1 MSKIFRLHQKGGSE
15 NIEGWQAISGH
26 LTKDHINSIA
36 DPSGS
41 TAHTQITS
49 IPSPFARM
57 DLVRTAF
64 EFVNSS
70 KNLDAATIYH
80 RLVSDCL
87 DVAEIF
93 FNIEALQ
100 DKIEVLQWSTGI
112 RVVAGEL
119 DIDPVSDLGKLMN
132 GAGSGAAG
140 GSAGGFAGGSANAKH
155 RLLGETL
162 KMYLFQ
168 DRSAFNFADFKH
180 CYLLNYK
187 QGPEIINIIGG
198 TSPATL
204 FFSSANDLSYV
215 DIRFGNDKVFDDHFV
230 PLYKRGRE
238 FVKYLFAFRRSFPEF
253 SVKFP
258 DLNTYLDET
267 YALLDRE
274 LKEAI
279 RVMDGDANSYRHSYD
294 LLPVVAEG
302 NNAEIL
308 GVPLRV
314 KNYGVD
320 PTTDEHDFVIQLDPG
335 KTVEG
340 FVPLVLPKE
349 AFNEPLRYAGG
360 VWQSSYSESVP
371 YLDDRA
377 LADRTLPNQA
387 HIKYPYLTVS
397 DLLQPYLIRLPFA
410 MDDRRFF
417 DGNYEVRQGEKD
429 HSYVLPLKK
438 TYFDYFSA
446 AGLRGRLP
454 DGRKR
459 IEMIQMAG
467 GVKVILRVPI
477 KGGRYIQLSRL
488 YNINQLQDSI
498 QPANERDNVGIIVDN
513 QFTLAVY
520 PWMRVDTPDFNPHY
534 RVLLVD
540 RDVAVATKPNNYTVS
555 FYRESRPFEP
565 LRPLA
570 VKPRSSKHQNTGV
583 TTIYY
588 VLEQN
593 FDLVEVV
600 NNTASGMLV
609 PLFEPLPMPSRAFRF
624 AIDFGTSNTHIEYKD
639 SREDITRPFEVGEKD
654 VQVGTLH
661 QPGEA
666 TESHLLNPKLG
677 FGAIALL
684 GIIREE
690 FMPLQINRSI
700 QYKFPQRTVINDN
713 GSFNPDDSNF
723 ALADFNIPFWY
734 LKEDRG
740 LSSEVT
746 PNLKWSDFRNDKRL
760 ERRTKA
766 FLKQLLLMI
775 RNKVL
780 LEGGDLASTEIVWFY
795 PSSMPVFR
803 RRFFQNSWATYYQ
816 RYFPGAT
823 RLYKM
828 SESFAPFYHYYHK
841 ENVRPHDRPAVNID
855 IGGGTTDIVI
865 YQSEDPILLTS
876 FRFAANSIFGDGYGS
891 TSAANG
897 FVQHFESKIKESL
910 SNTKAGTLT
919 HIYDVIKQKNSKSVE
934 LIEFFFSL
942 EENKTIK
949 DNRIPLS
956 FSRLLAEGTEFKLVF
971 IFFYAAIIYH
981 IARLMKA
988 RGLEIPEFITFSGN
1002 GSKVIRLAGG
1012 GSDLGTLLG
1021 YTKVIFGEVYGVG
1034 STAGSAGGSAAGSAV
1049 PSMEFRLTA
1058 NPKEITCKG
1067 GLECADPSRFDSLE
1081 EQILVTL
1088 PGTDGTTTVPPAT
1101 LKYTDLQS
1109 EAVVG
1114 AVVSE
1119 VSAFIDLFFALN
1131 SRYNYYSYF
1140 GIDGKGFAEYK
1151 EILKSR
1157 LKSDLIDGIRQKMA
1171 EVEGN
1176 ADVDI
1181 TETLFFYPLVGAINR
1196 LASSI
1201 QKNNQ

>member
-36 DPSGS
+36 DPAGS

-80 RLVSDCL
+80 RSVSDCL

-100 DKIEVLQWSTGI
+100 DKIEVLQWTTGI
-112 RVVAGEL
+112 RVTAGEL

-132 GAGSGAAG
+132 GSV
-140 GSAGGFAGGSANAKH
+140 SAKH

-168 DRSAFNFADFKH
+168 DRNAFNFTDFKH

-187 QGPEIINIIGG
+187 QGPEMINIIGG

-215 DIRFGNDKVFDDHFV
+215 DIRFGNDKVFDDHFL
-230 PLYKRGRE
+230 PLYKRGKE
-238 FVKYLFAFRRSFPEF
+238 FVKFVFAFRRNFPDF

-258 DLNTYLDET
+258 DLNVYLDET
-267 YALLDRE
+267 YALLDAG
-274 LKEAI
+274 LKDAI
-279 RVMDGDANSYRHSYD
+279 RVMEHDANAYKHAYD

-308 GVPLRV
+308 GVQLRV

-320 PTTDEHDFVIQLDPG
+320 PSTEENDFVVQLDTG
-335 KTVEG
+335 KLVEG
-340 FVPLVLPKE
+340 FLPLVLPKD
-349 AFNEPLRYAGG
+349 AYNEPLKYAGG
-360 VWQSSYSESVP
+360 VWQSSYGEQVP
-371 YLDDRA
+371 WLDERA
-377 LADRTLPNQA
+377 LSERTLPNQQ
-387 HIKYPYLTVS
+387 HIRYPYLTVS
-397 DLLQPYLIRLPFA
+397 DFLQPYLIRLPYA
-410 MDDRRFF
+410 IDGAHFF
-417 DGNYEVRQGEKD
+417 DGNYEVRQGDKD

-438 TYFDYFSA
+438 KYFEYFSA
-446 AGLRGRLP
+446 AGLRGRVS
-454 DGRKR
+454 DGKKR
-459 IEMIQMAG
+459 IELVQMPG
-467 GVKVILRVPI
+467 GVKVVLRIPI
-477 KGGRYIQLSRL
+477 KGDKYIQFSRL
-488 YNINQLQDSI
+488 YHLNQMQDGI
-498 QPANERDNVGIIVDN
+498 QPANEKENVGIVIDN
-513 QFTLAVY
+513 QFTLAIY
-520 PWMRVDTPDFNPHY
+520 PFIRVNNPDFNPHY
-534 RVLLVD
+534 RVMLVD
-540 RDVAVATKPNNYTVS
+540 RDVAVATKQNNYTVNY
-555 FYRESRPFEP
+555 FNEKRPFDSIK
-565 LRPLA
+565 PLA
-570 VKPRSSKHQNTGV
+570 VKPRSSKHQGAGV
-583 TTIYY
+583 STVYY
-588 VLEQN
+588 VLEEN
-593 FDLVEVV
+593 FDLIEVV
-600 NNTASGMLV
+600 HNSASGMLI
-609 PLFEPLPMPSRAFRF
+609 PLFEPLPMPSRVFRF

-639 SREDITRPFEVGEKD
+639 SREDITRPLEIGEKD
-654 VQVGTLH
+654 VQIATLH
-661 QPGEA
+661 VPDET
-666 TESHLLNPKLG
+666 TESYLLNPKLG
-677 FGAIALL
+677 FGASRLVRSV
-684 GIIREE
+684 REE
-690 FMPLQINRSI
+690 FVPMQVNRNI
-700 QYKFPQRTVINDN
+700 QYKFPQRTVISDN
-713 GSFNPDDSNF
+713 GSFNPDDGNF

-734 LKEDRG
+734 LKERPELG
-740 LSSEVT
+740 GEVT

-766 FLKQLLLMI
+766 FLKQLMMMI

-803 RRFFQNSWATYYQ
+803 RKFFQNSWNTYYQ
-816 RYFPGAT
+816 RYFPGGSK
-823 RLYKM
+823 LYKM

-865 YQSEDPILLTS
+865 YQSEDPIVLTS
-876 FRFAANSIFGDGYGS
+876 FRFAANSIFGDGYGG

-897 FVQHFESKIKESL
+897 FVQHFQEKIRESL
-910 SNTKAGTLT
+910 ANTKAGSLT
-919 HIYDVIKQKNSKSVE
+919 GIYDAIKQKNSKSVE

-956 FSRLLAEGTEFKLVF
+956 FSKLLAEGTEFKLVF
-971 IFFYAAIIYH
+971 IFFYAAIVYH
-981 IARLMKA
+981 IARLMKVK
-988 RGLEIPEFITFSGN
+988 GLAIPEFITFSGN

-1012 GSDLGTLLG
+1012 GNDLSTLLG
-1021 YTKVIFGEVYGVG
+1021 YTKVIFGVVYGVD
-1034 STAGSAGGSAAGSAV
+1034 TV

-1067 GLECADPSRFDSLE
+1067 GLECADPSRFDALE
-1081 EQILVTL
+1081 DQILTTL
-1088 PGTDGTTTVPPAT
+1088 TGAGEAQTVPPSD
-1101 LKYTDLQS
+1101 LKYTDLS
-1109 EAVVG
+1109 KEEVVSAVVG
-1114 AVVSE
+1114 E
-1119 VSAFIDLFFALN
+1119 VNAFIDLFFELN
-1131 SRYNYYSYF
+1131 ARFNYYQYF
-1140 GIDGKGFAEYK
+1140 GIDGKGFGEYK
-1151 EILKSR
+1151 ELLKSR
-1157 LKSDLIDGIRQKMA
+1157 VKSDLIDGIRQKMA
-1171 EVEGN
+1171 DVEGN
-1176 ADVDI
+1176 ADVPI
-1181 TETLFFYPLVGAINR
+1181 TETLFFYPLIGAINR
-1196 LASSI
+1196 LAFSI

>member
-15 NIEGWQAISGH
+15 NIEHWQSISGH

-36 DPSGS
+36 DPAGS

-70 KNLDAATIYH
+70 KALDAATIYH

-100 DKIEVLQWSTGI
+100 DKIEVLEWSTGI
-112 RVVAGEL
+112 RLNAGEL
-119 DIDPVSDLGKLMN
+119 DIDPVSDLGKLLN
-132 GAGSGAAG
+132 GG
-140 GSAGGFAGGSANAKH
+140 GNSKH

-168 DRSAFNFADFKH
+168 DRSAFNFADFRR

-215 DIRFGNDKVFDDHFV
+215 DIRFGNDRVFDENFV
-230 PLYKRGRE
+230 PLYKRGKE
-238 FVKYLFAFRRSFPEF
+238 FIKWLYAFRLSFPDF

-258 DLNTYLDET
+258 DLHAYLDAT
-267 YALLDRE
+267 YAVLDRE
-274 LKEAI
+274 LKDSI
-279 RVMDGDANSYRHSYD
+279 RALESDPNSYKNMYD

-308 GVPLRV
+308 GRSLRV

-320 PTTDEHDFVIQLDPG
+320 PSTDENDFMIKPDEGKVID
-335 KTVEG
+335 G
-340 FVPLVLPKE
+340 FVPLVLPKD
-349 AFNEPLRYAGG
+349 AFSEPLRYGG
-360 VWQSSYSESVP
+360 ATWQPAFSEQVP
-371 YLDDRA
+371 YLDERP
-377 LADRTLPNQA
+377 LSERMLPNQH

-397 DLLQPYLIRLPFA
+397 DLLQPYLIRLPFVI
-410 MDDRRFF
+410 DDKHFF

-438 TYFDYFSA
+438 RYFEYFSA
-446 AGLRGRLP
+446 AGLRGRVA
-454 DGRKR
+454 DGKKR
-459 IEMIQMAG
+459 MEIVQMAG
-467 GVKVILRVPI
+467 GVKVILRIPI
-477 KGGRYIQLSRL
+477 KHDRYIQLSRL
-488 YNINQLQDSI
+488 YNFNQMQDGI
-498 QPANERDNVGIIVDN
+498 QQANEKENVGIVIDN
-513 QFTLAVY
+513 QFTLALY
-520 PWMRVDTPDFNPHY
+520 PFIRVNNPVFNPHY
-534 RVLLVD
+534 RVMLAD
-540 RDVAVATKPNNYTVS
+540 RDVAVQTRQNNYTLS
-555 FYRESRPFEP
+555 FYTEKQPTEP
-565 LRPLA
+565 IRPLA
-570 VKPRSSKHQNTGV
+570 VKPRSSKHQSAGV

-588 VLEQN
+588 VLEEN
-593 FDLVEVV
+593 FDLIEVMH
-600 NNTASGMLV
+600 NTASGILI

-639 SREDITRPFEVGEKD
+639 NREDITRPFEINEKD
-654 VQVGTLH
+654 VQLATLH
-661 QPGEA
+661 VPDES
-666 TESHLLNPKLG
+666 TESNLRNPKLG
-677 FGAIALL
+677 FGATRLVSA
-684 GIIREE
+684 IREE
-690 FMPLQINRSI
+690 FMPLQINRNI

-713 GSFNPDDSNF
+713 GGFNPDDSNF

-734 LKEDRG
+734 LKVVAELG
-740 LSSEVT
+740 GEVT

-766 FLKQLLLMI
+766 FLKQLMLMI

-780 LEGGDLASTEIVWFY
+780 LEGGDLAATEIVWFY

-803 RRFFQNSWATYYQ
+803 RKFFQNSWDTYYQ
-816 RYFPGAT
+816 RYFPGAS
-823 RLYKM
+823 RIFRM

-865 YQSEDPILLTS
+865 YQSEDPVALSS
-876 FRFAANSIFGDGYGS
+876 FRFAANSIFGDGYGG

-897 FVQHFESKIKESL
+897 FIQHFEGKIKESL

-919 HIYDVIKQKNSKSVE
+919 GIYDAIKQKNSKSVE

-956 FSRLLAEGTEFKLVF
+956 FSKLLAEGTEFKLVF

-1012 GSDLGTLLG
+1012 GNDLSTLLG
-1021 YTKVIFGEVYGVG
+1021 YTKVIFGEVYGV
-1034 STAGSAGGSAAGSAV
+1034 SSV
-1049 PSMEFRLTA
+1049 PAMEFRLTA

-1067 GLECADPSRFDSLE
+1067 GLECLDPSRFDALE
-1081 EQILVTL
+1081 SSILVTL
-1088 PGTDGTTTVPPAT
+1088 AGTSADQTVPPAT
-1101 LKYTDLQS
+1101 LHYSDLQK
-1109 EAVVG
+1109 EEVVTAVV
-1114 AVVSE
+1114 AE
-1119 VSAFIDLFFALN
+1119 VGAFIDFFFALN
-1131 SRYNYYSYF
+1131 GRYNYYQYF
-1140 GIDGKGFAEYK
+1140 GIDGKNFGEYK
-1151 EILKSR
+1151 ELLKTR

-1181 TETLFFYPLVGAINR
+1181 TETLFFYPLIGGINR
-1196 LASSI
+1196 LAYSI

>member
-36 DPSGS
+36 DPAGS

-70 KNLDAATIYH
+70 KNLDAATVYH
-80 RLVSDCL
+80 KLVSDCL

-100 DKIEVLQWSTGI
+100 DKIEILQWTTGI
-112 RVVAGEL
+112 RVTAGEL

-132 GAGSGAAG
+132 GSV
-140 GSAGGFAGGSANAKH
+140 SAKH

-187 QGPEIINIIGG
+187 QGPEMINIIGG

-215 DIRFGNDKVFDDHFV
+215 DIRFGNDKVFDDHFL
-230 PLYKRGRE
+230 PLYKRGKD
-238 FVKYLFAFRRSFPEF
+238 FVKFFFAFRRNFPDF

-258 DLNTYLDET
+258 DLNVYLDET
-267 YALLDRE
+267 YALLDAG
-274 LKEAI
+274 LKDAI
-279 RVMDGDANSYRHSYD
+279 RAMEHDANAYKHSYD

-308 GVPLRV
+308 GVQLRV

-320 PTTDEHDFVIQLDPG
+320 PSSEEHDFVIKLDAG
-335 KTVEG
+335 KSVEG
-340 FVPLVLPKE
+340 FLPLVLPKD
-349 AFNEPLRYAGG
+349 AFNEPLKYAGG
-360 VWQSSYSESVP
+360 VWQSSYGEQVP
-371 YLDDRA
+371 WLDERA
-377 LADRTLPNQA
+377 LGDRTLPNQQ

-397 DLLQPYLIRLPFA
+397 DFLQPYLIRLPYA
-410 MDDRRFF
+410 IDGAHFF
-417 DGNYEVRQGEKD
+417 DGNYEVRQGDKD

-438 TYFDYFSA
+438 KYFEYFSA
-446 AGLRGRLP
+446 AGLRGRVS
-454 DGRKR
+454 DGKKR
-459 IEMIQMAG
+459 IELVQMPG
-467 GVKVILRVPI
+467 GVKVVLRVPI
-477 KGGRYIQLSRL
+477 KGDKYIQFSRL
-488 YNINQLQDSI
+488 YHLNQMQDGI
-498 QPANERDNVGIIVDN
+498 QPANEKENVGIVIDN
-513 QFTLAVY
+513 QFTLAIY
-520 PWMRVDTPDFNPHY
+520 PFIRVNNPGFNPHY

-540 RDVAVATKPNNYTVS
+540 RDVAVATRQNNYTVNYFS
-555 FYRESRPFEP
+555 EQQP
-565 LRPLA
+565 LDSIKPLA
-570 VKPRSSKHQNTGV
+570 VKPRSSKHQNPGV
-583 TTIYY
+583 STIYY
-588 VLEQN
+588 VLEEN
-593 FDLVEVV
+593 FDLIEVV
-600 NNTASGMLV
+600 HNSASGMLI
-609 PLFEPLPMPSRAFRF
+609 PLFEPLPSPSRVFRF

-639 SREDITRPFEVGEKD
+639 SREDITRPLEIGEKD
-654 VQVGTLH
+654 MQIATLH
-661 QPGEA
+661 VPDET
-666 TESHLLNPKLG
+666 TESYLLNPKLG
-677 FGAIALL
+677 FGASRLVRAV
-684 GIIREE
+684 REE
-690 FMPLQINRSI
+690 FVPMQVNRNI

-713 GSFNPDDSNF
+713 GSFNPDDGNF

-734 LKEDRG
+734 LKERPELG
-740 LSSEVT
+740 GEVT

-766 FLKQLLLMI
+766 FLKQLLMMI

-803 RRFFQNSWATYYQ
+803 RKFFQNSWNTYYE
-816 RYFPGAT
+816 RYFPGGT
-823 RLYKM
+823 KLYKM

-865 YQSEDPILLTS
+865 YQSEDPIVLTS
-876 FRFAANSIFGDGYGS
+876 FRFAANSIFGDGYGG

-897 FVQHFESKIKESL
+897 FVQHFQEKIRESL
-910 SNTKAGTLT
+910 ANTKAGALT
-919 HIYDVIKQKNSKSVE
+919 GIYDAIKQKNSKSVE

-956 FSRLLAEGTEFKLVF
+956 FSKLLAEGTEFKLVF
-971 IFFYAAIIYH
+971 IFFYAAIVYH

-988 RGLEIPEFITFSGN
+988 KGSAIPEYVTFSGN

-1012 GSDLGTLLG
+1012 GSDLSTLLD
-1021 YTKVIFGEVYGVG
+1021 YTKVMFGEVYGV
-1034 STAGSAGGSAAGSAV
+1034 SEV

-1067 GLECADPSRFDSLE
+1067 GLECADPSKFDRLE
-1081 EQILVTL
+1081 EEILSTL
-1088 PGTDGTTTVPPAT
+1088 TGVDGSQTVPPAN
-1101 LKYTDLQS
+1101 LRYTDLQK
-1109 EAVVG
+1109 EEVVG
-1114 AVVSE
+1114 AVVTE
-1119 VSAFIDLFFALN
+1119 VNAFIDLFFGLN
-1131 SRYNYYSYF
+1131 ARFNYYQHF
-1140 GIDGKGFAEYK
+1140 GIDGKGFGAYK
-1151 EILKSR
+1151 ELLKSR
-1157 LKSDLIDGIRQKMA
+1157 VKSDLIDGIRQKMA

-1176 ADVDI
+1176 ADVNI
-1181 TETLFFYPLVGAINR
+1181 TETLFFYPLIGAINR
-1196 LASSI
+1196 LANSI

>member
-1 MSKIFRLHQKGGSE
+1 MSKIFRLHQKGSE
-15 NIEGWQAISGH
+15 NIEHWQAISGH

-93 FNIEALQ
+93 FNIEALH
-100 DKIEVLQWSTGI
+100 DKIEVLQWSTGM

-119 DIDPVSDLGKLMN
+119 DIDPTSDLGRLLN
-132 GAGSGAAG
+132 GS
-140 GSAGGFAGGSANAKH
+140 SSAKH
-155 RLLGETL
+155 RLLGETM

-204 FFSSANDLSYV
+204 FFSYANDLSYV
-215 DIRFGNDKVFDDHFV
+215 DIRFGNDKVFDEHYV
-230 PLYKRGRE
+230 PLYKRGKE
-238 FVKYLFAFRRSFPEF
+238 FVKFMFAFRRSFADF

-258 DLNTYLDET
+258 DVNTYMDET
-267 YALLDRE
+267 FAMLDRE
-274 LKEAI
+274 LKDAI
-279 RVMDGDANSYRHSYD
+279 RVMDSDANAYKHSYD
-294 LLPVVAEG
+294 LLSVVAEG
-302 NNAEIL
+302 NNAEVL

-320 PTTDEHDFVIQLDPG
+320 PSTEENDFMIRVDEG
-335 KTVEG
+335 KSVEG
-340 FVPLVLPKE
+340 FVPLALPND

-360 VWQSSYSESVP
+360 TWQSSYSESVP
-371 YLDDRA
+371 YLDERP
-377 LADRTLPNQA
+377 LQDRTLPNQH

-397 DLLQPYLIRLPFA
+397 DLLQPYLIRLPYPI
-410 MDDRRFF
+410 DDRRFF
-417 DGNYEVRQGEKD
+417 DGNYEVRQGDKD

-438 TYFDYFSA
+438 KYFEYFSA
-446 AGLRGRLP
+446 AGLRGRVS
-454 DGRKR
+454 DGKKR
-459 IEMIQMAG
+459 IELVQMAG
-467 GVKVILRVPI
+467 GVKVILRIPI
-477 KGGRYIQLSRL
+477 RGGRYVQLSRL
-488 YNINQLQDSI
+488 YNFNQLQDSI
-498 QPANERDNVGIIVDN
+498 QPANEKENVGIVVEN
-513 QFTLAVY
+513 QFTLAIY
-520 PWMRVDTPDFNPHY
+520 PWIRVDTPDFNPHY
-534 RVLLVD
+534 RVLMVD
-540 RDVAVATKPNNYTVS
+540 RDVAVATKQNNYTVS
-555 FYRESRPFEP
+555 YYREQRPFEP
-565 LRPLA
+565 IRPLA
-570 VKPRSSKHQNTGV
+570 VKPRSSKHQSTGV

-588 VLEQN
+588 VLEEN
-593 FDLVEVV
+593 FDLIEVV
-600 NNTASGMLV
+600 NNTASGILIPM
-609 PLFEPLPMPSRAFRF
+609 FEPLPMPSRSFRF

-639 SREDITRPFEVGEKD
+639 SREDITRPFEIGEKD

-661 QPGEA
+661 APGEA
-666 TESHLLNPKLG
+666 TESYLLNPKLG

-690 FMPLQINRSI
+690 FMPLQISRSI

-740 LSSEVT
+740 LNSEVT

-780 LEGGDLASTEIVWFY
+780 LEGGDLAATEIVWFY

-803 RRFFQNSWATYYQ
+803 RRFFQNSWATYFQ

-823 RLYKM
+823 GLYKM

-897 FVQHFESKIKESL
+897 FVQHFEGKIKESL
-910 SNTKAGTLT
+910 SNTKAGALT

-981 IARLMKA
+981 IARLMRA
-988 RGLEIPEFITFSGN
+988 RGLAIPEFITFSGN

-1021 YTKVIFGEVYGVG
+1021 YTKVIFGEVYGGDSSGVG
-1034 STAGSAGGSAAGSAV
+1034 SGVSSGAVSGAGSM
-1049 PSMEFRLTA
+1049 PPMEFRLTA

-1067 GLECADPSRFDSLE
+1067 GLECADPSRFDYLE
-1081 EQILVTL
+1081 EQILCTL
-1088 PGTDGTTTVPPAT
+1088 PGVDGTTTVPPAT
-1101 LKYTDLQS
+1101 LKYSELQREEVVS
-1109 EAVVG
+1109 AVVG
-1114 AVVSE
+1114 E
-1119 VSAFIDLFFALN
+1119 VSAFIDFFFALN
-1131 SRYNYYSYF
+1131 GRYNYYSYF

-1157 LKSDLIDGIRQKMA
+1157 IKSDLIDGIRQKMQ

-1176 ADVDI
+1176 ADVPV
-1181 TETLFFYPLVGAINR
+1181 TETLFFYPLIGAINR
-1196 LASSI
+1196 LAYSI
-1201 QKNNQ
+1201 QKNSM

>member
-1 MSKIFRLHQKGGSE
+1 MSKIFRVHSKGGSE
-15 NIEGWQAISGH
+15 NIEHWQAISGH

-64 EFVNSS
+64 EFVNSI

-80 RLVSDCL
+80 KLVSDCL

-100 DKIEVLQWSTGI
+100 DKIEVLQFSTGI

-119 DIDPVSDLGKLMN
+119 DIDPVSDLGRLLN
-132 GAGSGAAG
+132 GSGSGAGSASAG
-140 GSAGGFAGGSANAKH
+140 GSASAKH

-230 PLYKRGRE
+230 PLYKRNKE
-238 FVKYLFAFRRSFPEF
+238 FVKYLFAFRRSFSDF

-274 LKEAI
+274 LKDAI
-279 RVMDGDANSYRHSYD
+279 RHMDGDAHAYKHSYD

-320 PTTDEHDFVIQLDPG
+320 PSTDENDFVIQLDPG
-335 KTVEG
+335 KSVEG

-371 YLDDRA
+371 YLDERS
-377 LADRTLPNQA
+377 LADRVLPNQA

-397 DLLQPYLIRLPFA
+397 DLLQPYLIRLPYA
-410 MDDRRFF
+410 LDDKRFF
-417 DGNYEVRQGEKD
+417 DGNYEVRQGDKD

-438 TYFDYFSA
+438 KYFEYFSA
-446 AGLRGRLP
+446 AGLRGRVS

-459 IEMIQMAG
+459 IELIQMAG
-467 GVKVILRVPI
+467 GVKVVLRIPI
-477 KGGRYIQLSRL
+477 RGGRYVQLSRL
-488 YNINQLQDSI
+488 YNFNQLQDTI
-498 QPANERDNVGIIVDN
+498 QPANERENVGIVVDN

-520 PWMRVDTPDFNPHY
+520 PWIRVDTPDFNPHY
-534 RVLLVD
+534 RILLVD
-540 RDVAVATKPNNYTVS
+540 RDVAVATKQNNYTVS
-555 FYRESRPFEP
+555 FFREDRPLEP
-565 LRPLA
+565 MRPLA
-570 VKPRSSKHQNTGV
+570 VKPRSSKHMSTGV
-583 TTIYY
+583 TTIYSI
-588 VLEQN
+588 LEQN
-593 FDLVEVV
+593 FDLIEVV
-600 NNTASGMLV
+600 NNTASGMLI
-609 PLFEPLPMPSRAFRF
+609 PLFEPLPMPSRSFRF

-639 SREDITRPFEVGEKD
+639 SREDITRPFEINEKD

-661 QPGEA
+661 LPGEA
-666 TESHLLNPKLG
+666 TESNLLNPKLG

-690 FMPLQINRSI
+690 FLPLQINRSI

-740 LSSEVT
+740 LNSEVT
-746 PNLKWSDFRNDKRL
+746 ANLKWSDFRNDKRL

-780 LEGGDLASTEIVWFY
+780 LEGGDVASTEIVWFY

-803 RRFFQNSWATYYQ
+803 RRFFQNSWSTYYQ
-816 RYFPGAT
+816 RYFPGAS
-823 RLYKM
+823 RLYRM

-897 FVQHFESKIKESL
+897 FVQHFEGKIKESL
-910 SNTKAGTLT
+910 NNTKAGALT

-971 IFFYAAIIYH
+971 IFFYAAIVYH

-988 RGLEIPEFITFSGN
+988 RGLAIPEYITFSGN

-1021 YTKVIFGEVYGVG
+1021 YTKVIFGEVYGV
-1034 STAGSAGGSAAGSAV
+1034 SSV
-1049 PSMEFRLTA
+1049 PAMEFRLTA

-1067 GLECADPSRFDSLE
+1067 GLECADPSRFDTLE
-1081 EQILVTL
+1081 KQILATL
-1088 PGTDGTTTVPPAT
+1088 TGVDGASTVPPAS
-1101 LKYTDLQS
+1101 LKYTELQS
-1109 EAVVG
+1109 D
-1114 AVVSE
+1114 AVVSGVVGE
-1119 VSAFIDLFFALN
+1119 VSSFIDLFFALN
-1131 SRYNYYSYF
+1131 ARYNYYSYF

-1157 LKSDLIDGIRQKMA
+1157 LKSDLIDGIRQKLA

-1176 ADVDI
+1176 EDVEI
-1181 TETLFFYPLVGAINR
+1181 TETLFFYPLIGAINR
-1196 LASSI
+1196 LAYSI